1 MRILITGGC
10 GFVGSNLAIYL
21 KEKLK
26 NVKISTLDNLY
37 RKGSEIN
44 KERLKFHNINNLNI
58 DISNDNK
65 IKKLPKYDL
74 LIDCCAEAAVETS
87 KTNPDKVIFTNFI
100 GTYNSVKKCIRDKS
114 NIIFLSSSRVYSI
127 DAIKKIIGKE
137 NLKNKIKTNFLID
150 ENFNTSGVKSLYGL
164 SKLSSEELIKEYNYT
179 QNLGYIINRFG
190 VISGPWQFGKQDQ
203 GFVSMWI
210 GKHLAKKK
218 IKYVGFGG
226 YGNQVRDVIH
236 IDDVCEI
243 ILIQIQNLSK
253 IKNET
258 FNIGGGIKNKIS
270 LKDLTYKCQLVTG
283 NKINIAKTIKTSNYD
298 IPYYVSNNKKISKFY
313 NWLPKKN
320 INQIVFDI
328 YFWMITNKSIQR
340 FFK

>member
-243 ILIQIQNLSK
+243 ILIQIHRQP
-253 IKNET
+253 
-258 FNIGGGIKNKIS
+258 G
-270 LKDLTYKCQLVTG
+270 LVG
-283 NKINIAKTIKTSNYD
+283 QTSQFHL
-298 IPYYVSNNKKISKFY
+298 VQT
-313 NWLPKKN
+313 LG
-320 INQIVFDI
+320 
-328 YFWMITNKSIQR
+328 R
-340 FFK
+340 